1 MCTLVCD
8 VRSCCIKSCNW
19 RSHHCYYI
27 TVFAG
32 TFCFWC
38 EECFIHPQM
47 SFAGK
52 VVLITGASS
61 GIGAG
66 TAIHMAQLGA
76 SLSLTGRNK
85 QNLDKVAE
93 KCGQSKTLIIT
104 GEVTNENDLKNII
117 DSTIK
122 HFGKLDVLINNAGV
136 FEPNSIK
143 TMRLEQYDNVFN
155 VNVRSVYQLTALAV
169 PHLIKTKGNIVNVSS
184 LTGLRSFPGALTY
197 CMSKAA
203 LDQFTRC
210 VALELG
216 THQVRV
222 NAVNPGD
229 VITNITRH
237 TGKSQ
242 EEIENYYEHSKKS
255 YALGRIGDVS
265 EVAKAIA
272 FLASDDASY
281 ITGATLPVDG
291 GRQAMCP

>member
-1 MCTLVCD
+1 
-8 VRSCCIKSCNW
+8 
-19 RSHHCYYI
+19 
-27 TVFAG
+27 
-32 TFCFWC
+32 
-38 EECFIHPQM
+38 M

-61 GIGAG
+61 GIGAE
-66 TAIHMAQLGA
+66 TAVYMAQHGA

-93 KCGQSKTLIIT
+93 QCGQSKTLVVT
-104 GEVTNENDLKNII
+104 GELANENDIKNII

-122 HFGKLDVLINNAGV
+122 HFGKLDILINNAGV
-136 FEPNSIK
+136 LELGTIE

-184 LTGLRSFPGALTY
+184 LAGLRSFPGALAY

-222 NAVNPGD
+222 NAVNPG
-229 VITNITRH
+229 VITTSIHERGGMT
-237 TGKSQ
+237 Q
-242 EEIENYYEHSKKS
+242 EQVEDFYEHSKKVH
-255 YALGRIGDVS
+255 ALGRVGDVS

-291 GRQAMCP
+291 GRQAMCS